1 MKILLLSGASSI
13 HTIRWANGLAEIGH
27 EVHLVTQQ
35 LPIEPLSKKVT
46 VHQFKNRGIVGYY
59 LLARAVKK
67 IIKNIQ
73 PDVLN
78 AHYASGYGTTA
89 RLVNWHPY
97 VLSVWGADVYEFPD
111 KSVIHRNLIKKNV
124 LAADLVAS
132 TSHCMGQR
140 VKEVVGEELEIEI
153 TPFGVDTSK
162 FKPTENNK
170 GGAPFVI
177 GTVKVLAKK
186 YGIDILIQAFAK
198 FIEEYKLKPES
209 SRLRIVGKGPE
220 EQNLKALVDS
230 LSISDYVD
238 FVGRVPHDQ
247 VPIELNKMDVYAALS
262 RFDGESFGVAVIEAS
277 ACGIPVVVS
286 DVGGLPEVVKDK
298 ITGYVVNRE
307 DLEVSSKAISYLYAN
322 PKIRHEMSKVSSLHV
337 QDNYSWLACIDKML
351 LAYSRAIQKCKR

>member
-132 TSHCMGQR
+132 TSPLHGA
-140 VKEVVGEELEIEI
+140 
-153 TPFGVDTSK
+153 
-162 FKPTENNK
+162 K
-170 GGAPFVI
+170 G
-177 GTVKVLAKK
+177 
-186 YGIDILIQAFAK
+186 
-198 FIEEYKLKPES
+198 
-209 SRLRIVGKGPE
+209 
-220 EQNLKALVDS
+220 
-230 LSISDYVD
+230 
-238 FVGRVPHDQ
+238 
-247 VPIELNKMDVYAALS
+247 
-262 RFDGESFGVAVIEAS
+262 
-277 ACGIPVVVS
+277 
-286 DVGGLPEVVKDK
+286 
-298 ITGYVVNRE
+298 
-307 DLEVSSKAISYLYAN
+307 
-322 PKIRHEMSKVSSLHV
+322 
-337 QDNYSWLACIDKML
+337 
-351 LAYSRAIQKCKR
+351 